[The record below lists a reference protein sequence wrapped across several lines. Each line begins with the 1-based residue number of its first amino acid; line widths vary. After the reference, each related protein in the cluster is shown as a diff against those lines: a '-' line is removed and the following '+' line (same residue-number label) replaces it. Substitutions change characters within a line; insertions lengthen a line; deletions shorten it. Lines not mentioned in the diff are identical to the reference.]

1 MKVAISFVSLI
12 EAVRV
17 GWDLVCF
24 VCVYVCGRM
33 EMGGNCFTDTFRKI
47 CLQGANLPIYF
58 QRISSVKE
66 LFKGKGGGFPGGAA
80 VENPPASA
88 GDTGSSPGLGRSH
101 MPRSN

>member
-12 EAVRV
+12 EALRV

-33 EMGGNCFTDTFRKI
+33 EMGGNCSTETFRKF

-66 LFKGKGGGFPGGAA
+66 LFKGKG
-80 VENPPASA
+80 VEKVN
-88 GDTGSSPGLGRSH
+88 DTPYYFILIVHVG
-101 MPRSN
+101 